1 MISCTSTLL
10 MQIPFKSL
18 DGMLVHCMVTT
29 ITRVK
34 GKVQLHM
41 SLDSGCDWSVAQF
54 LKYEATRRIAT

>member
-1 MISCTSTLL
+1 